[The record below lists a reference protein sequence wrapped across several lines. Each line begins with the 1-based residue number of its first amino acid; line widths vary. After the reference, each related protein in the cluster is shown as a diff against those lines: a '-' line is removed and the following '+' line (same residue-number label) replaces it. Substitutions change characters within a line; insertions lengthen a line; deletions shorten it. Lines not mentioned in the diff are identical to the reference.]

1 MKQRFIRIA
10 FMLACILL
18 LLPVQVFANSPP
30 PKDWFDIEFS
40 NLPEGTAYLDLLV
53 YLPESDPYY
62 TPLEE
67 ANLPEGIS
75 PDAQIVTYCQEDF
88 RSYTFHYRDAK
99 SAIAVKGTKTITYF
113 FDNIIFGNIIDGD
126 SIRYKHLNDVLA
138 KGEIRLAMLDSEG
151 NILHISPIFRLETR
165 KFMGYLKRDFVYNAA
180 DDTLQI
186 EEGINTFGYV
196 LYVFLAGVGFLLT
209 WLVEWLVSVLM
220 GLQDRAK
227 VRKVNLVSQTLMHI
241 LYIAFYSLIFWR
253 YTAALIL
260 LELLVYAGEFICY
273 RFWLM
278 RDIPAK
284 KCLIFV
290 VIANTASLVLGMLM
304 LRLLGIL
311 H

>member
-10 FMLACILL
+10 FMLACMLL

-30 PKDWFDIEFS
+30 PKPWFEIVLCD
-40 NLPEGTAYLDLLV
+40 LPQGTAYVDMLV
-53 YLPESDPYY
+53 YLPESDPFY
-62 TPLEE
+62 TELEE
-67 ANLPEGIS
+67 RNLPQGFS
-75 PDAQIVTYCQEDF
+75 AQSEIVTYCEDDF
-88 RSYTFHYRDAK
+88 RSYTFHYTDAK
-99 SAIAVKGTKTITYF
+99 SAIGVKNTGPVYF
-113 FDNIIFGNIIDGD
+113 FDNPNMGGSTRHAHID
-126 SIRYKHLNDVLA
+126 DVKA
-138 KGEIRLAMLDSEG
+138 KGEIRLALLDKEG
-151 NILHISPIFRLETR
+151 TILHVSPTFRLETR
-165 KFMGYLKRDFVYNAA
+165 TFLGTLDGDFVYNGA
-180 DDTLQI
+180 DDTL
-186 EEGINTFGYV
+186 ETREHPATFFAYVGYA
-196 LYVFLAGVGFLLT
+196 LLAWLGLLLT
-209 WLVEWLVSVLM
+209 CLTEWIVAWLL
-220 GLQDRAK
+220 GLGPQNTRR
-227 VRKVNLVSQTLMHI
+227 VIRVNIVSQILMHT
-241 LYIAFYSLIFWR
+241 LYITFYSLIFWR

>member
-1 MKQRFIRIA
+1 MKRRRLFA
-10 FMLACILL
+10 VLALVCMLLCLP
-18 LLPVQVFANSPP
+18 LPVSANSPP
-30 PKDWFDIEFS
+30 PKDCIDVQFS
-40 NLPEGTAYLDLLV
+40 NLPEGTVYLDLLV

-75 PDAQIVTYCQEDF
+75 PDAQIVTYCQADF

-99 SAIAVKGTKTITYF
+99 SVIAVKGTKTVTYF
-113 FDNIIFGNIIDGD
+113 FDNTIYGSNF
-126 SIRYKHLNDVLA
+126 RYQHLDDVLA

-151 NILHISPIFRLETR
+151 NILHVSPIFRLETR
-165 KFMGYLKRDFVYNAA
+165 KFMGYLKRDFAYNAA

-209 WLVEWLVSVLM
+209 WLVEWLVAVLM
-220 GLQDRAK
+220 GLQDRAE

-260 LELLVYAGEFICY
+260 LELLYMQEN
-273 RFWLM
+273 LS
-278 RDIPAK
+278 
-284 KCLIFV
+284 
-290 VIANTASLVLGMLM
+290 VIGSG
-304 LRLLGIL
+304 
-311 H
+311 

>member
-1 MKQRFIRIA
+1 
-10 FMLACILL
+10 MLACILL
-18 LLPVQVFANSPP
+18 LLPLPVSANSPP
-30 PKDWFDIEFS
+30 PKDFFDVQFS
-40 NLPEGTAYLDLLV
+40 NLPEGTVYLDLLV

-99 SAIAVKGTKTITYF
+99 SVIAVKGTKTVTYF
-113 FDNIIFGNIIDGD
+113 FDNTVYGSN
-126 SIRYKHLNDVLA
+126 IRYQHLDDVLA

-151 NILHISPIFRLETR
+151 NILRISPIFRLETR

-220 GLQDRAK
+220 GLQDKAE

-290 VIANTASLVLGMLM
+290 MIANTASLVLGMLM